1 MEEAFGCLKANS
13 NAQESIRILEMTAA
27 RRVSGCLK
35 SIRICIE
42 AIRILED
49 SIRMPATQNR
59 EQQRII
65 EIKLN
70 KNAIN
75 PMLMLGIQ
83 HKEHY

>member
-1 MEEAFGCLKANS
+1 MEEAFGYWKGLLHGGYPDA
-13 NAQESIRILEMTAA
+13 
-27 RRVSGCLK
+27 LK

-42 AIRILED
+42 AIRILKD

-70 KNAIN
+70 K
-75 PMLMLGIQ
+75 
-83 HKEHY
+83 KD

>member
-1 MEEAFGCLKANS
+1 MLKRTFGYWKKLLHRGYPDA
-13 NAQESIRILEMTAA
+13 
-27 RRVSGCLK
+27 LK

-70 KNAIN
+70 KDAIN
-75 PMLMLGIQ
+75 SILMLGIQ
-83 HKEHY
+83 HKEH

>member
-13 NAQESIRILEMTAA
+13 NAQESIRILKGLLHGGYPDA
-27 RRVSGCLK
+27 LK
-35 SIRICIE
+35 SIQICIE

-49 SIRMPATQNR
+49 SIRMSATQNR

-70 KNAIN
+70 KNAIT
-75 PMLMLGIQ
+75 
-83 HKEHY
+83 